1 MLIDSLDLIY
11 ETEKWLAERRH
22 STTQFCIFG
31 VDRSAILSLCN
42 RGFRKVDVVQT
53 NPVEVSASR

>member
-11 ETEKWLAERRH
+11 ETEKWLAELRH
-22 STTQFCIFG
+22 STTQFCYFWCRQLG
-31 VDRSAILSLCN
+31 NSCLCN